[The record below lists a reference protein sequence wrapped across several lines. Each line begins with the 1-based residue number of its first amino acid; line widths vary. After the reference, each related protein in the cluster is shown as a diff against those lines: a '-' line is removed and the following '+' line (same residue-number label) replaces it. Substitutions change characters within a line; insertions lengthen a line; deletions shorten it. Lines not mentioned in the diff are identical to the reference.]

1 MAGSP
6 GSGVVLITGAS
17 TGIGRACAEQL
28 DGLGFIVLAGVRK
41 PSDADAL
48 RAAGSERL
56 RPVTLDVTD
65 PDSIAAATDT
75 VELAAPLGLAGL
87 VNNAGVAL
95 GGPVELVPLEEWREQ
110 LEVNLIG
117 AVAVT
122 QAMLPALRR
131 GRGRIVNV
139 TSIGGRL
146 ATPFL
151 GPYNASKFAL
161 EAVNDALRGELRQFG
176 VEVVAIEP
184 GAVATPIWDKARRTA
199 DEFTARASSDGLDL
213 YRSGIDATRKAIAD
227 SERAGIPPQQVASE
241 VARALTARRPRT
253 HYVIGRDAR
262 TRLLL
267 SKLLPTRAMDRL
279 VARVMGI

>member
-1 MAGSP
+1 MAGSS

-17 TGIGRACAEQL
+17 TGIGRACAEHL
-28 DGLGFIVLAGVRK
+28 DSLGFIVLAGVRS
-41 PSDADAL
+41 PADAEAL
-48 RAAGSERL
+48 SAVGSERL

-65 PDSIAAATDT
+65 ADSIATAWDT

-87 VNNAGVAL
+87 VNNAGVAR

-117 AVAVT
+117 AIAVT

-131 GRGRIVNV
+131 ARGRVVNI

-199 DEFTARASSDGLDL
+199 DEFTARTSAEALEL
-213 YRSGIDATRKAIAD
+213 YSSGIDAARKAIAD
-227 SERAGIPPQQVASE
+227 SERAGIPPREVAVE

-262 TRLLL
+262 MRLLL
-267 SKLLPTRAMDRL
+267 SKVLPTRTMDRL
-279 VARVMGI
+279 VARVLGI